1 MWGLGRIFLI
11 LSAIALAGVAVWQ
24 VAQRWRPG
32 VERYPVQGV
41 DVSEATG
48 DIVWP
53 VLKGEGADFGYAVAT
68 SGATAR
74 DRAFQTNWDEMA
86 RAGLRRGAIH
96 VFSFCQPPRAQAD
109 SFNTVVPRDPA
120 ALPVAISFRY
130 TEDCPGRP
138 ERATLV
144 AGVADMIAR
153 IETHTGKPVLLKV
166 AREVERDYR
175 LTEAF
180 DRPLW
185 AVGNFLRPGYG
196 ARVWRVWRAT
206 DLRRVDGVDGPIN
219 WDVVELG

>member
-11 LSAIALAGVAVWQ
+11 LSAIALAGVAAWQ
-24 VAQRWRPG
+24 VALRWRPA

-48 DIVWP
+48 AVEWP
-53 VLKGEGADFGYAVAT
+53 VVKGEGADFGYAVAT
-68 SGATAR
+68 IGATAR

-86 RAGLRRGAIH
+86 QAGLRRGAIH

-109 SFNTVVPRDPA
+109 SFNTVVPRDSQ
-120 ALPVAISFRY
+120 ALPVAVSFRY
-130 TEDCPGRP
+130 AEDCAERP
-138 ERATLV
+138 ERAALV
-144 AGVADMIAR
+144 AGVADMITR

-166 AREVERDYR
+166 ARDVERDYR

-196 ARVWRVWRAT
+196 ARVWRMWRAT
-206 DLRRVDGVDGPIN
+206 DLRHVDGVEGPVN